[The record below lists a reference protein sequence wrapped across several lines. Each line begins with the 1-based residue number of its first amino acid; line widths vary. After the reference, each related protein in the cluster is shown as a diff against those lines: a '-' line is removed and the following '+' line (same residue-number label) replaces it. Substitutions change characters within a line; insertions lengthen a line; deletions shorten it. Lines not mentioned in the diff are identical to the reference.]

1 MSMKKMEVLG
11 VQVQRVHALFATRQ
25 QIGIVLTV
33 AIGAA
38 TTGLSPMVWRTSVIS
53 KLTMEAMVAVII
65 LPEK

>member
-1 MSMKKMEVLG
+1 MKKMDVLG

-25 QIGIVLTV
+25 RIGIVLTAV

-38 TTGLSPMVWRTSVIS
+38 TTGLSPMVWSTSGIS
-53 KLTMEAMVAVII
+53 TFTIEAIVAVVI